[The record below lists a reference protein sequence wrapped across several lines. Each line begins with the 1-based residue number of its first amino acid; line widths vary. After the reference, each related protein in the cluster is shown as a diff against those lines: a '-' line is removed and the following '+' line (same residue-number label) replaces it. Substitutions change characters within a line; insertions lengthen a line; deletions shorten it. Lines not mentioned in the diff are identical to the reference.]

1 MKCIV
6 LKMKV
11 INTQNSSLL
20 NTFTTSCALKV
31 IYVYCF
37 RVMEILFKILWN
49 GLLCSALPS
58 ATSNDVTSVACNQPW
73 GWYLHHRNWQTCQ
86 IRAGFSSPGDPAFKH
101 SLAYHDV
108 GLHCVRFQG
117 GSDNPEEGVRV
128 LGLGNPALTV
138 ALWLAECWFGPT
150 VADAAKV
157 C

>member
-1 MKCIV
+1 
-6 LKMKV
+6 MKV

-20 NTFTTSCALKV
+20 NTFTTSYALKV

-49 GLLCSALPS
+49 GLLCSALPN
-58 ATSNDVTSVACNQPW
+58 AASNDVTSVACSQPW

-86 IRAGFSSPGDPAFKH
+86 IRAALSSPGDPAFKH
-101 SLAYHDV
+101 SPAYHYV
-108 GLHCVRFQG
+108 IGLHWVRFQG

-128 LGLGNPALTV
+128 LGLGSPAPTV
-138 ALWLAECWFGPT
+138 ALCLAECWFGPT
-150 VADAAKV
+150 ITADGAKV